1 MPLLA
6 GIRAHR
12 GPGGAR
18 RGSPGVVTGM
28 QCSSSNANLCPD
40 MRRRLLL
47 SGLAVAVLVGLLA
60 IRPADAETS
69 GLAEARAAAQRATE
83 DYADAESRLG
93 ELELELSR
101 VQAERDDARATLD
114 SLRGEVE
121 QIAVQR
127 YTAGGDVEPLVDPDL
142 NRQVRATALAR
153 MVTQGDADAIDEY
166 RLVKEDLDSANEHLE
181 TNLADQKTAIDDLA
195 AKRERLNK
203 ELERLEE
210 AERRRIEE
218 ERRKAEEAAKQAA
231 EESARQQAQEN
242 ASRLASQQQARDAGQ
257 QASSGGGG
265 TAPQTPIAPVVPP
278 PRTGGGIVCPVPG
291 SSFIDSW
298 GAPRSGGRAHKGV
311 DMMASTGTP
320 VLAPA
325 SGTVSHRGNSLGG
338 LSFHLNG
345 DNGDYYYGTHL
356 SAYGQAGHVSA
367 GTVIGYVG
375 DTGNARGTPHL
386 HFEVHPNGGAA
397 VNPYPY
403 VRPVC

>member
-1 MPLLA
+1 
-6 GIRAHR
+6 
-12 GPGGAR
+12 
-18 RGSPGVVTGM
+18 
-28 QCSSSNANLCPD
+28 

-47 SGLAVAVLVGLLA
+47 SGLVVAALVGLLA
-60 IRPADAETS
+60 PIRPADAETRGRS
-69 GLAEARAAAQRATE
+69 EARAAAQRATQE
-83 DYADAESRLG
+83 FSDAESRLG
-93 ELELELSR
+93 ELELELAR
-101 VQAERDDARATLD
+101 VQAERDDAKATLD
-114 SLRGEVE
+114 SLRGKVE
-121 QIAVQR
+121 EIAVER
-127 YTAGGDVEPLVDPDL
+127 YTAGGDTEPLVDPDL
-142 NRQVRATALAR
+142 NRQVRGNALAR

-166 RLVKEDLDSANEHLE
+166 RLVKQDLDTANAELE
-181 TNLADQKTAIDDLA
+181 TNLTDQKSAVDDLA
-195 AKRERLNK
+195 TKREKLNQ

-218 ERRKAEEAAKQAA
+218 ERRKAEEAARRAA
-231 EESARQQAQEN
+231 EEGARKQAEEN
-242 ASRLASQQQARDAGQ
+242 ASRLAGQQQARNAGK
-257 QASSGGGG
+257 AASGGAG

-291 SSFIDSW
+291 SSFVDSW
-298 GAPRSGGRAHKGV
+298 GASRSGGRAHKGV

-338 LSFHLNG
+338 LSFHLHG
-345 DNGDYYYGTHL
+345 DNGDYYDGTHL

-386 HFEVHPNGGAA
+386 HFEVHPNGGGA